1 MVALLGIIHWI
12 WHHSSDWLKRTREYP
27 DPDPVLATVLLLKDY
42 SRLMCRISTVLL
54 DVPTAHTR
62 PSSNADDAGLD
73 WVELNEIRPHV
84 DEELG
89 RGARRWIDR

>member
-1 MVALLGIIHWI
+1 
-12 WHHSSDWLKRTREYP
+12 
-27 DPDPVLATVLLLKDY
+27 
-42 SRLMCRISTVLL
+42 MCRISTVLL

-62 PSSNADDAGLD
+62 LSSNADDAGLD

-89 RGARRWIDR
+89 RGAR